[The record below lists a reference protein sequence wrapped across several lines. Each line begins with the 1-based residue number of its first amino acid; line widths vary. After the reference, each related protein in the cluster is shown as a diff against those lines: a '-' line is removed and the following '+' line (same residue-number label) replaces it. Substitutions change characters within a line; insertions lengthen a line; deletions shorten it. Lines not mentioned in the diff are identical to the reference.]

1 MAAQSLS
8 EKTEEIE
15 RKSLDKKA
23 ETLQNLQ
30 ETLSKGLTDNQ
41 LQKALPKIIGYVD
54 KYIQQGYSVE
64 DITKGVARSI
74 SNTYQQFRLK
84 QDNGKWGLDLIPKIV
99 GQVKDYVEVVKESAN
114 EVQAVKDKLNP
125 FLKKETPKPAN
136 QLDEVVITPEKQ
148 KPSGGG
154 TSPTDEEIKKRIKSE
169 LDTEKKLYEQKQ
181 ATLKEF
187 YLEGHDETLQTEK
200 QFNSEM
206 ECLQIEHLQRSI
218 QIVGEKSQEAAQYQ
232 NQIND
237 IKIKQQREHIQ
248 QQIDAEKELYEQQ
261 QSDLKLLYASG
272 NDENL
277 RTEQA
282 YNEAMEQLTLM
293 HLERTLQIAGLTA
306 DQQKAIEKQL
316 LDFKVKCLN
325 DELKERQRLEKKDA
339 DTREA
344 QAKKEQQRYQQRAS
358 QYASYGQQL
367 GDSLGAIIS
376 KQENAMEGFADTM
389 VDIVFDVLTQIIN
402 AELIKLTGVGI
413 SAAAEVT
420 AREIGSK
427 GFWGIASGAALAGLV
442 AAGIATA
449 RSGLKGLIGKKKDS
463 DTTETDTPE
472 HPKTATVTVN
482 QWASG
487 RYNVIGQDDNRTYHD
502 VPYIGPA
509 PTGIVHRTS
518 LVSETGA
525 ELIINAEDLAHLQR
539 HINYPLV
546 VEAINDARTGRVPQ
560 RADGNYDPLAAYTK
574 NVNSIADGS
583 VSASELRELCAQIG
597 QLISKLGN
605 LRAYIVL
612 RDLRE
617 AEDLDRRARETFTK
631 KTK

>member
-1 MAAQSLS
+1 
-8 EKTEEIE
+8 
-15 RKSLDKKA
+15 
-23 ETLQNLQ
+23 
-30 ETLSKGLTDNQ
+30 
-41 LQKALPKIIGYVD
+41 
-54 KYIQQGYSVE
+54 
-64 DITKGVARSI
+64 
-74 SNTYQQFRLK
+74 
-84 QDNGKWGLDLIPKIV
+84 
-99 GQVKDYVEVVKESAN
+99 
-114 EVQAVKDKLNP
+114 
-125 FLKKETPKPAN
+125 
-136 QLDEVVITPEKQ
+136 
-148 KPSGGG
+148 
-154 TSPTDEEIKKRIKSE
+154 
-169 LDTEKKLYEQKQ
+169 
-181 ATLKEF
+181 
-187 YLEGHDETLQTEK
+187 
-200 QFNSEM
+200 
-206 ECLQIEHLQRSI
+206 
-218 QIVGEKSQEAAQYQ
+218 
-232 NQIND
+232 
-237 IKIKQQREHIQ
+237 
-248 QQIDAEKELYEQQ
+248 
-261 QSDLKLLYASG
+261 
-272 NDENL
+272 
-277 RTEQA
+277 
-282 YNEAMEQLTLM
+282 M

-358 QYASYGQQL
+358 QYANYGQQL

-389 VDIVFDVLTQIIN
+389 IDIVFDVLTQIIN

-427 GFWGIASGAALAGLV
+427 GFWGIASGAALAGLI
-442 AAGIATA
+442 AAGIAAA

-463 DTTETDTPE
+463 ATTEADTPE
-472 HPKTATVTVN
+472 PPKTATVTVN

-487 RYNVIGQDDNRTYHD
+487 RYDVIGQDDNRTYRD

-518 LVSETGA
+518 LISETGS
-525 ELIINAEDLAHLQR
+525 ELIINAEDLARLQR

-546 VEAINDARTGRVPQ
+546 VQAINDARTGRVPQ
-560 RADGNYDPLAAYTK
+560 RADGNYDPLETYTR

-617 AEDLDRRARETFTK
+617 AEDLDRRSRETFTK
-631 KTK
+631 KNK

>member
-1 MAAQSLS
+1 
-8 EKTEEIE
+8 
-15 RKSLDKKA
+15 
-23 ETLQNLQ
+23 
-30 ETLSKGLTDNQ
+30 
-41 LQKALPKIIGYVD
+41 
-54 KYIQQGYSVE
+54 
-64 DITKGVARSI
+64 
-74 SNTYQQFRLK
+74 
-84 QDNGKWGLDLIPKIV
+84 
-99 GQVKDYVEVVKESAN
+99 
-114 EVQAVKDKLNP
+114 
-125 FLKKETPKPAN
+125 
-136 QLDEVVITPEKQ
+136 
-148 KPSGGG
+148 
-154 TSPTDEEIKKRIKSE
+154 
-169 LDTEKKLYEQKQ
+169 
-181 ATLKEF
+181 
-187 YLEGHDETLQTEK
+187 
-200 QFNSEM
+200 
-206 ECLQIEHLQRSI
+206 
-218 QIVGEKSQEAAQYQ
+218 
-232 NQIND
+232 
-237 IKIKQQREHIQ
+237 
-248 QQIDAEKELYEQQ
+248 
-261 QSDLKLLYASG
+261 
-272 NDENL
+272 
-277 RTEQA
+277 
-282 YNEAMEQLTLM
+282 
-293 HLERTLQIAGLTA
+293 
-306 DQQKAIEKQL
+306 
-316 LDFKVKCLN
+316 
-325 DELKERQRLEKKDA
+325 
-339 DTREA
+339 
-344 QAKKEQQRYQQRAS
+344 
-358 QYASYGQQL
+358 
-367 GDSLGAIIS
+367 
-376 KQENAMEGFADTM
+376 MEGFADTM
-389 VDIVFDVLTQIIN
+389 IDIVFDVLTQIIN

-472 HPKTATVTVN
+472 PPKTATVTVN

-509 PTGIVHRTS
+509 QTGIVRRTS

-525 ELIINAEDLAHLQR
+525 ELIINAEDLARLQR

-560 RADGNYDPLAAYTK
+560 RADGNYDPLVAYTK